1 MQATD
6 GDSAARKPIMVI
18 NGKPYRRHKLT
29 VRAEPLTKHVPTP
42 GRPGWVDVVTYEPVE
57 VR

>member
-6 GDSAARKPIMVI
+6 GDSAARKPIVVI
-18 NGKPYRRHKLT
+18 DGKPYRRHKLT
-29 VRAEPLTKHVPTP
+29 VREHPLVKQIPTP
-42 GRPGWVDVVTYEPVE
+42 GRPGWVDVVTFEPVE